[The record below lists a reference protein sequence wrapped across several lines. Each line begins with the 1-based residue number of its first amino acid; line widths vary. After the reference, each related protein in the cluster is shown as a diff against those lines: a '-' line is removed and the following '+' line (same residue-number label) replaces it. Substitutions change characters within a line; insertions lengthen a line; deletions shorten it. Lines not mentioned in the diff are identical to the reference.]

1 MNPAKKSTTLK
12 LFTLL
17 FLGLILVISLVACG
31 GSASDSSAP
40 ESADSASSESA
51 APAVANGDIVAAFTF
66 NNTGSVDFCQ
76 LYLSTVDKNDWGPD
90 QLAGQK
96 LPAGQSFTLKNIPAG
111 QYDAKAVACE
121 GGAESVIQVDIKN

>member
-1 MNPAKKSTTLK
+1 M
-12 LFTLL
+12 
-17 FLGLILVISLVACG
+17 G
-31 GSASDSSAP
+31 GAAAESSAP
-40 ESADSASSESA
+40 EAAAPEAAAADSASSESA